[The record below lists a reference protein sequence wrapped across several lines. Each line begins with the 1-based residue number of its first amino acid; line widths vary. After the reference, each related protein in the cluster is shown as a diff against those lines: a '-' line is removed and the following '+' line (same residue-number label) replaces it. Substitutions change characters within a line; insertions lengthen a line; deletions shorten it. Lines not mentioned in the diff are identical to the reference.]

1 MVKQVSAFNMYDPL
15 ALLMVD
21 DRTSQAFFEPES
33 KVVLGVDHLIV
44 GVEKIPLAHDAH
56 VVNEN
61 KEGGGGGKG
70 GSSGIRDVKALRDF
84 LMDASRLGLLAA
96 MPKAKYY
103 RSDSFKTPFRE
114 KNFIENGSK

>member
-1 MVKQVSAFNMYDPL
+1 MYDPL

-33 KVVLGVDHLIV
+33 KVVHGVDHLIV

-56 VVNEN
+56 VIDES
-61 KEGGGGGKG
+61 KEGGASG

-96 MPKAKYY
+96 MPK
-103 RSDSFKTPFRE
+103 
-114 KNFIENGSK
+114 